1 MLQAALEGIV
11 TMATYLFTDKAISKR
26 RATAAARKSGGQ
38 SRRARRKDTL
48 SRINSGSNPDTT
60 QVPDAR
66 MRPHR
71 QGSRNDPF
79 L

>member
-26 RATAAARKSGGQ
+26 RAASAARKPGGQ
-38 SRRARRKDTL
+38 SRRARRKDIL
-48 SRINSGSNPDTT
+48 SRINGGNDPDPT

-66 MRPHR
+66 MRPYR